1 MSVVIH
7 DWNDED
13 ALKIL
18 RNCRRLIATHGKL
31 VLVES
36 ILKTRCGRFN
46 DLTMLVLA
54 RGGRKRTEAEFTES
68 DMLARRHDR

>member
-36 ILKTRCGRFN
+36 ILKTRCGK
-46 DLTMLVLA
+46 VQ
-54 RGGRKRTEAEFTES
+54 
-68 DMLARRHDR
+68 